1 MKKIAINGCS
11 GFIGSVLLDF
21 LEKEGYEIIR
31 IPRAAYFN
39 PEYLFELIK
48 DCDIVINLAGE
59 NIFGLWTSAKRK
71 KILESR
77 VNTTKCLVNTLD
89 LITDKDVHLISFS
102 AIGIYDNR
110 GVHDEFS
117 VHFSD
122 SYLGYVCKCWEF
134 EAKLNKSKNINVSI
148 VRLGIVMDFK
158 YGFFFN
164 LLRYKI
170 FNTIIVP
177 DNRKGFLSF
186 IYIGDLVKAIEH
198 IIEKPVYGV
207 VNLTSPKSESYSSFY
222 INIKKFKFI
231 RLITFVPLKIV
242 KLFLGKTVTLFESS
256 PHVLPN
262 ALLNCGFEFSI
273 NKIDDFLNL
282 PDCNIYVR
290 GE

>member
-21 LEKEGYEIIR
+21 LGKEGYEIIK
-31 IPRAAYFN
+31 IPRVTYFN

-89 LITDKDVHLISFS
+89 LITDKEIHLISFS

-117 VHFSD
+117 VRFSD
-122 SYLGYVCKCWEF
+122 SYLAYVCRCWEF
-134 EAKLNKSKNINVSI
+134 EANLNKSKNINVSI
-148 VRLGIVMDFK
+148 VRLGIVLDFK

-170 FNTIIVP
+170 LNSIIVP

-186 IYIGDLVKAIEH
+186 IYIGDLLKAIEF
-198 IIEKPVYGV
+198 IINKHLYGV
-207 VNLTSPKSESYSSFY
+207 VNITSPKSVSYYSLY
-222 INIKKFKFI
+222 NNIKKFKLI
-231 RLITFVPLKIV
+231 RVITFVPLRILKI
-242 KLFLGKTVTLFESS
+242 FLRKTVTLFESN
-256 PHVLPN
+256 PNVLPSV
-262 ALLNCGFEFSI
+262 LLGNGFQFSV
-273 NKIDDFLNL
+273 NNVDDFLNL
-282 PDCNIYVR
+282 PKGHI
-290 GE
+290 